1 MGIRFYLED
10 RLRSALEN
18 LAYRLADEFGS
29 ADISDGITS
38 ARNDLT

>member
-18 LAYRLADEFGS
+18 LAYRLADEL
-29 ADISDGITS
+29 AQQIYPTELRPPETI
-38 ARNDLT
+38 